1 MSPKCALTAAY
12 LQFWA
17 SLFARIFEYSL
28 TTLDAVPMRGWNP
41 ESDAVVRFSLTYLL
55 SVLFKIEKRACV
67 SGHPVYCDE
76 YINNDKIQIINKK

>member
-1 MSPKCALTAAY
+1 MAFVIET
-12 LQFWA
+12 
-17 SLFARIFEYSL
+17 
-28 TTLDAVPMRGWNP
+28 
-41 ESDAVVRFSLTYLL
+41 DAVVRFSLTYLL